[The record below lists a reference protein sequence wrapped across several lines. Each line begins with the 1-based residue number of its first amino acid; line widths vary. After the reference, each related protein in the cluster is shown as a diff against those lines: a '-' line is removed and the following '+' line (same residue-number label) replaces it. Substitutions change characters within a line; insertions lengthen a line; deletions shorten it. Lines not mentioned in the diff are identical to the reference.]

1 MSHDTIAIPASD
13 TVYTFSF
20 TTDWF
25 QTVKAV
31 APMSVETA
39 AVMRLVTGPRP
50 ARMATRRATRYQT
63 AAATALDTAAST
75 LMRIAT
81 LGAMGRIEN
90 TRPMMTNSGLP
101 GGCGRPKV

>member
-1 MSHDTIAIPASD
+1 MSQDTMAMPARD

-31 APMSVETA
+31 APMSVEIA
-39 AVMRLVTGPRP
+39 AARRLVPGPRP
-50 ARMATRRATRYQT
+50 ACTATRRATRYQT

-90 TRPMMTNSGLP
+90 ARPTMTNSGLP
-101 GGCGRPKV
+101 GGCGMPNV